1 MTDKIFKLQLSLPIL
16 KEPSLVFLNV
26 TEKKN
31 SLHINCP
38 LR

>member
-1 MTDKIFKLQLSLPIL
+1 MTDKIFELQLFIPIL

-26 TEKKN
+26 TEMKY